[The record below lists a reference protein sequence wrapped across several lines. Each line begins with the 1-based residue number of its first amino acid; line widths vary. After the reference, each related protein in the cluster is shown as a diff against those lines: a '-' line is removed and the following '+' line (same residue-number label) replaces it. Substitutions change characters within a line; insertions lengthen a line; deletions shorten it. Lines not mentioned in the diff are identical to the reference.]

1 MLGSLKE
8 TELGSVTSP
17 GLNHHTRS
25 SPESSEKKSQWS
37 SSSKQRMHTQ
47 WEEAKLIWP
56 SVWRHKWLL
65 HLKLLYKLIQM
76 ELTHCLIKECL
87 CYQTDAGAVVDCS
100 ACTKELLRLDVS
112 WNRKNYLNP
121 EKNHFNSMRTYILLR
136 YECAWNPHKS
146 AVGLPTDRMGL
157 LLETGRWSGKGQ
169 I

>member
-25 SPESSEKKSQWS
+25 SPESSEKKSHWS

-47 WEEAKLIWP
+47 WEEAKLIWR
-56 SVWRHKWLL
+56 SAWRHKWLL
-65 HLKLLYKLIQM
+65 FLKLLYKLIQM
-76 ELTHCLIKECL
+76 ELTHRLIKECL

-121 EKNHFNSMRTYILLR
+121 EKNHFNSMRPYILLR
-136 YECAWNPHKS
+136 SRYVP
-146 AVGLPTDRMGL
+146 GTPTRALWGCQQT
-157 LLETGRWSGKGQ
+157 EWGCC
-169 I
+169 